1 MKEDISL
8 TFLGI
13 DDRDMLKVYHLFGG
27 DNTLV
32 TDGDIVKRRGGNTLL
47 SINTILIEE

>member
-13 DDRDMLKVYHLFGG
+13 DDRDMLKVGHLFTG
-27 DNTLV
+27 DKTLLI
-32 TDGDIVKRRGGNTLL
+32 DGDIMEGRGRNTLL
-47 SINTILIEE
+47 SFNTI